1 MFSGKVVLPHVVP
14 LITYLPGVLLRMP
27 AIMKVDCSFY
37 SLLPKIVPKVQV
49 TLAGNMQHKTNTSLG
64 NMIKSF

>member
-49 TLAGNMQHKTNTSLG
+49 TLAGKMQH
-64 NMIKSF
+64 